1 MNSTLRYGLVWAA
14 LSVLSIFATV
24 ELMEAHRWG
33 WMDAL
38 GYASIVGAALFVFFG
53 VRAHRRALGHRLTF
67 GQGLRAGMAI
77 TLVAT
82 GVYVV
87 AFQAVYFG
95 VKPDF
100 GQTYEE
106 CMAERARLAGVPDG
120 KADADAAAMRRL
132 FDQPLWNVLLSAS
145 LPLGTGLL
153 ASLLSAAILRSRA
166 GAASDN
172 R

>member
-1 MNSTLRYGLVWAA
+1 MNTTLRYGLVWAA
-14 LSVLSIFATV
+14 LSVLSIFVTA

-38 GYASIVGAALFVFFG
+38 GYASIVAAALFVFFG
-53 VRAHRRALGHRLTF
+53 VRAHRRANGHRLTF
-67 GQGLRAGMAI
+67 GQGVRAGLGI

-82 GVYVV
+82 AIYVV

-95 VKPDF
+95 IKPDF
-100 GQTYEE
+100 GDTYQA

-120 KADADAAAMRRL
+120 KADADAATMRRL

-153 ASLLSAAILRSRA
+153 ASLLSAAILRSR
-166 GAASDN
+166 GTAAP
-172 R
+172 